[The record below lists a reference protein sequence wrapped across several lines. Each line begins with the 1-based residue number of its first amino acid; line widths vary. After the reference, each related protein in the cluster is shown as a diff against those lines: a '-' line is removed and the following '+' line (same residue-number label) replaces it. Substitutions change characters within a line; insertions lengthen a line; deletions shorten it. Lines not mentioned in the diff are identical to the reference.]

1 MKKSSVA
8 MKTNIHISNK
18 MVKKFSSFLTT
29 TRFIY
34 FRKKEMTSNCK
45 WHFKTSNLLTISQ
58 WVVIKTTTLNKF
70 VSFSP
75 KNGSCNQCARP
86 ETDFPLEFDKI
97 IHHTIFGDLYIV

>member
-29 TRFIY
+29 TLFIY

-45 WHFKTSNLLTISQ
+45 WYFKISDLSTVNQ
-58 WVVIKTTTLNKF
+58 RVVNKITTLNKF
-70 VSFSP
+70 ILDYP
-75 KNGSCNQCARP
+75 KNGSCNLSARP
-86 ETDFPLEFDKI
+86 ETDFSLKFDKI
-97 IHHTIFGDLYIV
+97 IHHTIFGDLNIV